1 MEEENNRKGN
11 VIGASEASPLLT
23 SADKYDSQSETDSP
37 LLEGGDVVT
46 RTDSLN
52 ATSEAYIERVLEKE
66 IQEPWPASFERSVGL
81 LASPYPV
88 DARDID
94 LMTRSPL
101 RSPALS
107 ITYRK
112 AEKKPFQVGLN
123 MLLRPFQG
131 KKEDRKKAVQQSK
144 VEALED
150 AKEYRK
156 RILKQQEDLGI
167 VTTLKRKEEVDTAA
181 LYSPGMIK
189 EKRIHRVSRRK
200 KEKLVEIE
208 VDGKSTVPQCI
219 FNLSNILM
227 GMGLLALPFVY
238 KCAGWLGGTAILVS
252 FGFICS
258 YTSLLIGRL
267 LNGDPRPGH
276 IFDDSPFKTP
286 LPPGSD
292 HKMARMLKPL
302 KSFPQIARESFG
314 DLGAIVLSVT
324 LYFELFSC
332 LAVYFVSLGDHM
344 HNLVPILSMRAHM
357 ILMAFAVAAPT
368 IILRTP
374 TLLSY
379 LSAVGTVATVF
390 VVLSVCLVAITY
402 GDMSEKVAFSA
413 AEPPPYHVMWRPTGM
428 PIALGLVA
436 YCFSG
441 HALIPSIY
449 VTMKDP
455 RMYERMATATFVLVL
470 VCSLLVAISGYY
482 TFGQTVVDQVT
493 ISLANAPI
501 ENGGQAMT
509 LLTCLMV
516 MTAFSKFA
524 LTMFPLALGMEELAA
539 PFIVGEVS
547 KEIASYVIRFSLI
560 VMALFVAM

>member
-227 GMGLLALPFVY
+227 
-238 KCAGWLGGTAILVS
+238 VS
-252 FGFICS
+252 
-258 YTSLLIGRL
+258 
-267 LNGDPRPGH
+267 
-276 IFDDSPFKTP
+276 
-286 LPPGSD
+286 
-292 HKMARMLKPL
+292 
-302 KSFPQIARESFG
+302 
-314 DLGAIVLSVT
+314 
-324 LYFELFSC
+324 
-332 LAVYFVSLGDHM
+332 
-344 HNLVPILSMRAHM
+344 
-357 ILMAFAVAAPT
+357 
-368 IILRTP
+368 
-374 TLLSY
+374 
-379 LSAVGTVATVF
+379 
-390 VVLSVCLVAITY
+390 
-402 GDMSEKVAFSA
+402 
-413 AEPPPYHVMWRPTGM
+413 
-428 PIALGLVA
+428 
-436 YCFSG
+436 
-441 HALIPSIY
+441 
-449 VTMKDP
+449 
-455 RMYERMATATFVLVL
+455 
-470 VCSLLVAISGYY
+470 
-482 TFGQTVVDQVT
+482 
-493 ISLANAPI
+493 
-501 ENGGQAMT
+501 
-509 LLTCLMV
+509 
-516 MTAFSKFA
+516 
-524 LTMFPLALGMEELAA
+524 
-539 PFIVGEVS
+539 EV
-547 KEIASYVIRFSLI
+547 R
-560 VMALFVAM
+560 